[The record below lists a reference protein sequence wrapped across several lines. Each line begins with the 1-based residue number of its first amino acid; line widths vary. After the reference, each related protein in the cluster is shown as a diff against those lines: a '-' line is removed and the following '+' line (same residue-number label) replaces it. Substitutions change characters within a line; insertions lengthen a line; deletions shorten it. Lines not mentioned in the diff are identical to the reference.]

1 MAEVTDDKT
10 ASAVYSDHNG
20 SSEDGPR
27 NQGAGY
33 AIIEQEYIIPEVGD
47 GTRKTTTPRE
57 YWAFALYNLGATG
70 VGLGNYAG
78 GLQQQLVESAH
89 PSGYLDWPS
98 KTSTSAFIL
107 DLNGIIFAVQVVI
120 LLVIGPYADYGRW
133 RPWILIV
140 WTIIAIAASFA
151 FLGFSKPSQW
161 NLVSGFYVLGN
172 VAVNVT
178 GSFYFAAYPSI
189 VRDLPQ
195 MQESERQV
203 LEGTKTPAEH
213 NQLDGLERS
222 RLSNWT
228 YVFSGLGSTAFIL
241 LALAI
246 SYGIGYQTIPEND
259 RIFGVVTAY
268 FGGIFILTSI
278 PWFLLDQHRPGSRL
292 PDNTSWLTVGPKQIW
307 EAAKNVAH
315 LKQTFLYILA
325 YFCLADASSTSG
337 NIVQILQNNTI
348 NFDTVKY
355 SGLYAVVYGT
365 TGIGVL
371 VQICIQK
378 KWKITPKTMFIWNT
392 VPTIAVNIWGI
403 IGIWTNAIGFH
414 HEWEFWLFQAWIG
427 GASAA
432 WQAYST
438 TLMAEVSPAPKM
450 YIFFALFNTVG
461 KTSSF
466 VGPFISGAIIDDAKG
481 NNNAGFWFPLFL
493 SLLGLGLLLFVNVDK
508 AKQDCAKFLERERDD
523 LYKSYGQ
530 RGDIQVEVEER
541 NPSVTVD
548 TKEAE
553 KED

>member
-1 MAEVTDDKT
+1 MAEVTADKT

-33 AIIEQEYIIPEVGD
+33 AIIEQEYIIPEVGN
-47 GTRKTTTPRE
+47 GARKTTTPRE

-78 GLQQQLVESAH
+78 GLQQDLVEAAH
-89 PSGYLDWPS
+89 PSEYLDWPS
-98 KTSTSAFIL
+98 RTSTSAFIL
-107 DLNGIIFAVQVVI
+107 DLNGIIFAVQVVA

-140 WTIIAIAASFA
+140 WTVIAIAASFA
-151 FLGFSKPSQW
+151 FLGFTKPSQW

-172 VAVNVT
+172 VAINVT

-203 LEGTKTPAEH
+203 LEDTKTAAEH
-213 NQLDGLERS
+213 NQLDSLERS

-228 YVFSGLGSTAFIL
+228 YVFSGLGNTAFIL

-246 SYGIGYQTIPEND
+246 SYGIGYQTAAEND
-259 RIFGVVTAY
+259 KIYGVVTAY
-268 FGGIFILTSI
+268 FGGILILTSL

-307 EAAKNVAH
+307 EAAKNVVH

-325 YFCLADASSTSG
+325 YFALAEGANTSG
-337 NIVQILQNNTI
+337 YIVQILQNNVI

-365 TGIGVL
+365 TGSMLIS
-371 VQICIQK
+371 
-378 KWKITPKTMFIWNT
+378 TPPF
-392 VPTIAVNIWGI
+392 A
-403 IGIWTNAIGFH
+403 
-414 HEWEFWLFQAWIG
+414 
-427 GASAA
+427 
-432 WQAYST
+432 
-438 TLMAEVSPAPKM
+438 M
-450 YIFFALFNTVG
+450 Y
-461 KTSSF
+461 
-466 VGPFISGAIIDDAKG
+466 
-481 NNNAGFWFPLFL
+481 
-493 SLLGLGLLLFVNVDK
+493 
-508 AKQDCAKFLERERDD
+508 
-523 LYKSYGQ
+523 
-530 RGDIQVEVEER
+530 
-541 NPSVTVD
+541 
-548 TKEAE
+548 
-553 KED
+553 